1 VAAITFSASQ
11 GLALIGSILVLTDIL
26 DLATRGLIVAQSVD
40 VAGDLV
46 RVVGFAAAVVAFL
59 GRPRNRAGRL
69 QTGLILL
76 AAGYLAWC
84 LGDLVMAVKYAKT
97 SAGGAYVAGHVVLGL
112 SDLVIAIAAATA
124 AHGFATARCTAGEA
138 GARRNRWLRWSSVV
152 LALGILLAAISS
164 ILFAVAFSQMG
175 AISGF
180 TAGFAIAAVGETIG
194 MGGPLIA
201 AVWFTKSPPRREHSG
216 SEPRGDRVGILSAA
230 LAVLAAGLAISA
242 LGGIQ
247 SAAAGAVNGFD
258 TTTLTAAWLDV
269 SQQIGWAAGVGLASV
284 ALLLSLRMTAA
295 PTAAT
300 L

>member
-97 SAGGAYVAGHVVLGL
+97 SAGGA
-112 SDLVIAIAAATA
+112 
-124 AHGFATARCTAGEA
+124 
-138 GARRNRWLRWSSVV
+138 
-152 LALGILLAAISS
+152 
-164 ILFAVAFSQMG
+164 
-175 AISGF
+175 
-180 TAGFAIAAVGETIG
+180 
-194 MGGPLIA
+194 
-201 AVWFTKSPPRREHSG
+201 
-216 SEPRGDRVGILSAA
+216 
-230 LAVLAAGLAISA
+230 
-242 LGGIQ
+242 
-247 SAAAGAVNGFD
+247 
-258 TTTLTAAWLDV
+258 
-269 SQQIGWAAGVGLASV
+269 
-284 ALLLSLRMTAA
+284 
-295 PTAAT
+295 
-300 L
+300 